1 MIGEIGK
8 VSDNR
13 IIEAAYQSLVRLH
26 KIQDNITK
34 TDQIENISKRISKNQ
49 ALIEKAVKRRIANI
63 EVKMQSAPFWRKADK
78 FAFMAGTSMIIAFS
92 FILGRYPDTFIYQ
105 FTPILLLTLIATR
118 YVHYILVGYHMYL
131 VDFCYFANFMLLY
144 LIVFQPKDE
153 QLLRSVYLYASGPLS
168 IGIVAF
174 RNSLVYHKIDFLTSL
189 SIHAIPLIMVY

>member
-1 MIGEIGK
+1 
-8 VSDNR
+8 
-13 IIEAAYQSLVRLH
+13 
-26 KIQDNITK
+26 
-34 TDQIENISKRISKNQ
+34 
-49 ALIEKAVKRRIANI
+49 
-63 EVKMQSAPFWRKADK
+63 
-78 FAFMAGTSMIIAFS
+78 MAGTSIIIAFS

-105 FTPILLLTLIATR
+105 FAPVLLFTLIATR

-189 SIHAIPLIMVY
+189 AIHAIPLIMVF